1 MSESRLV
8 NTLLRSWQFI
18 YVVAV
23 PVILLPLPFYM
34 NSKAGLSAYVM
45 LWMSFYWTAEP
56 IPLPV
61 TALMPLVLFPL
72 FGVLTTA
79 QATKLYFNDIGFVM
93 FGALVVAAAI
103 EVSNLHQRLALRALL
118 AVGTSNRRLLLGF
131 MLFTM
136 FISMWISNTA
146 SASIMVPIVMA
157 VMDHLQILTKEAQVD
172 AGTSLG
178 PVKSPAVQ
186 VTSPD
191 EPAPV
196 PVVEETTPVV
206 QERTPVFEEVTPV
219 IEDVPPAEN
228 ESQLVQMRKVMLLS
242 VAYAANIGGT
252 GSLIGTGANLV
263 LQALYIELFKQDDL
277 TFLSWMLYNVPPM
290 LVCTFLAWIYI
301 QQIVAKLTPKGMEQD
316 SREKIRQ
323 ELERRYS
330 NLGAMRF
337 QEAAALFF
345 TCGMILLLL
354 TQNPRIFPGWIS
366 LFSYGKNIT
375 PSVPVLLIVILIFVV
390 PKDPTH
396 GFQNLGLLT
405 WEEANS
411 KAHWG
416 VVLVICSGLTLA
428 EASKVSGLSAI
439 LVDHLR
445 ALKALPSYVVV
456 SILCFAASILTEF
469 TSNAAVS
476 VITLP
481 IVLEMAVALEVHPL
495 YFAIPVAIACS
506 FSFML
511 PAATPPNAIVYEMGK
526 FKISDMV
533 APGFIMNM
541 ACVTVELIS
550 IHTMGPLASPGFL
563 MNTVCVTAELINIH
577 PLESLLFGVY
587 NYSAR
592 AAQNRTETPA
602 PSG

>member
-23 PVILLPLPFYM
+23 PLMLLPLPFYM

-136 FISMWISNTA
+136 FMSMWIPNTA

-157 VMDHLQILTKEAQVD
+157 VMDHLQILTKEAQVNVN
-172 AGTSLG
+172 G
-178 PVKSPAVQ
+178 VSPMVDPPRCIYGQ
-186 VTSPD
+186 P
-191 EPAPV
+191 PGCHPMAPHK
-196 PVVEETTPVV
+196 E
-206 QERTPVFEEVTPV
+206 
-219 IEDVPPAEN
+219 AEN

-263 LQALYIELFKQDDL
+263 LQALYIEQFKQDDL

-301 QQIVAKLTPKGMEQD
+301 QQIVAKLTPKGTEQD

-330 NLGAMRF
+330 NLGAMRSPVF
-337 QEAAALFF
+337 ASAE
-345 TCGMILLLL
+345 
-354 TQNPRIFPGWIS
+354 PIS
-366 LFSYGKNIT
+366 
-375 PSVPVLLIVILIFVV
+375 FV
-390 PKDPTH
+390 
-396 GFQNLGLLT
+396 
-405 WEEANS
+405 S
-411 KAHWG
+411 
-416 VVLVICSGLTLA
+416 
-428 EASKVSGLSAI
+428 
-439 LVDHLR
+439 
-445 ALKALPSYVVV
+445 
-456 SILCFAASILTEF
+456 
-469 TSNAAVS
+469 
-476 VITLP
+476 
-481 IVLEMAVALEVHPL
+481 
-495 YFAIPVAIACS
+495 
-506 FSFML
+506 
-511 PAATPPNAIVYEMGK
+511 
-526 FKISDMV
+526 
-533 APGFIMNM
+533 
-541 ACVTVELIS
+541 
-550 IHTMGPLASPGFL
+550 
-563 MNTVCVTAELINIH
+563 
-577 PLESLLFGVY
+577 
-587 NYSAR
+587 
-592 AAQNRTETPA
+592 
-602 PSG
+602 